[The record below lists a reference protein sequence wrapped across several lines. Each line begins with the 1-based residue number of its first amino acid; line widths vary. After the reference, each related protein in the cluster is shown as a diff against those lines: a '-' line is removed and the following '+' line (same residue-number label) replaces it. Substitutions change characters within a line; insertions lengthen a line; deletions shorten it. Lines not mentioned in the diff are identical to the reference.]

1 MLLWEKKVS
10 FSRISVIKMIIKRHN
25 DFFKINFISSH
36 EISKDDWMKKKMNS
50 ILGHSWITR
59 NREFVGSAGHFY
71 HKNNSHFRRISIQ
84 RIQYF
89 FLYHY
94 LW

>member
-36 EISKDDWMKKKMNS
+36 EISKDDWMKKK
-50 ILGHSWITR
+50 
-59 NREFVGSAGHFY
+59 
-71 HKNNSHFRRISIQ
+71 
-84 RIQYF
+84 
-89 FLYHY
+89 
-94 LW
+94 